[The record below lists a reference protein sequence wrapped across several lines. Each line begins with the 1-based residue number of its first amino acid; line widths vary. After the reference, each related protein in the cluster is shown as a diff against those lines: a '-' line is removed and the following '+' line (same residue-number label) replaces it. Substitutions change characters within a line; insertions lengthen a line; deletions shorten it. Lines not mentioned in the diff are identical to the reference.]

1 MRQQLT
7 TSAICSSALFTVW
20 RRARINHAHTSVLI
34 TPNVAAP
41 AKNPGD
47 DLSLPVSLCH

>member
-1 MRQQLT
+1 MRQQLAAL
-7 TSAICSSALFTVW
+7 AICSLALFTVW
-20 RRARINHAHTSVLI
+20 RRAHINHARTSVLI

-47 DLSLPVSLCH
+47 DLSLPVSLRY